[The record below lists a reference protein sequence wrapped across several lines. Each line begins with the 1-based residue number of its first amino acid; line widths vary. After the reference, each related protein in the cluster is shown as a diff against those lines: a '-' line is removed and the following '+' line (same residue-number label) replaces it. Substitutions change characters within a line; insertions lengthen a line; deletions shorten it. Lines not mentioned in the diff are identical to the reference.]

1 MSVQDANARR
11 QWAEDDEERRLR
23 QSQRRLRVVE
33 EPPPRRPAPALIDD
47 GSVPAR
53 RTVRINGQS
62 PAPRRRQEPV
72 GGLAGRPDRP
82 ARWAF
87 GLGLFMILMAVVTG
101 DPSA

>member
-1 MSVQDANARR
+1 MQDANARQ
-11 QWAEDDEERRLR
+11 QWADDDEERRLR

-33 EPPPRRPAPALIDD
+33 EPPPRRPAAPRAAD
-47 GSVPAR
+47 GTAPAR
-53 RTVRINGQS
+53 RTVRINGQA
-62 PAPRRRQEPV
+62 PAPRRRPEPT
-72 GGLAGRPDRP
+72 GGLAARPDRP